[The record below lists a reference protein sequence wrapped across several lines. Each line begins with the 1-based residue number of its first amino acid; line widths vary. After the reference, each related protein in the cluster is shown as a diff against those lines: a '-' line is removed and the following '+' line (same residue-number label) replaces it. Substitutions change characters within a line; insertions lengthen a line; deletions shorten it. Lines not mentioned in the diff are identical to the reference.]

1 MRRAKIVI
9 TLGPATDDI
18 KTIEHL
24 ITHGVNVFRLNFSHA
39 THEYHGECIKKIRKA
54 STNVGKE
61 VAILQDISGPKIRIC
76 ELKESIPLAHGD
88 ILTLSKTVV
97 NESEKTVTISYPEII
112 DRVEIGEAV
121 YFADGIIR
129 AKIVEKTSEYAKC
142 EIQTA
147 QTLHSRKGINFPNSK
162 LNIDAITQ
170 KDEKDLIFGSTQD
183 IDIVALSF
191 VSNEH
196 DILKARSILEEN
208 GANPLIFGKI
218 EKPEA
223 IRNIKKIL
231 KVADGIMVARGDM
244 GVELGLHRVPN
255 IQKKIIKEANK
266 LGKPTITAT
275 QMLTSM
281 MNSPFPTRAEVSD
294 VANAVLDGSDAVM
307 LSDETT
313 VGHFPLEA
321 VDTLHQTIVEAE
333 KEYPFYKST
342 DENATKDD
350 AIAAAVTTIAKS
362 LRPHALI
369 AFSRS
374 GSSAM
379 AMAKYRPKEKIL
391 VSSYHKSTLRKLQ
404 VVWGINAIYHSEK
417 LSDPMKLIKG
427 FLEEALEKKH
437 ISLEKNYVLTIG
449 APLTVKRSTNDI
461 KVLDKVTMEHI
472 LEHH

>member
-9 TLGPATDDI
+9 TIGPATDDI

-24 ITHGVNVFRLNFSHA
+24 ITRGVNVFRLNFSHA

-54 STNVGKE
+54 SLNVGKE

-76 ELKESIPLAHGD
+76 ELKNSIPLNHGD
-88 ILTLSKTVV
+88 ILTLSKTIV
-97 NESEKTVTISYPEII
+97 NEAEKTVTISYPEII

-129 AKIVEKTSEYAKC
+129 AKVVEKGTDFVKC
-142 EIQTA
+142 EIYTSVS
-147 QTLHSRKGINFPNSK
+147 LNSRKGINFPNSK
-162 LNIDAITQ
+162 LNIDAITP

-191 VSNEH
+191 VSNEK
-196 DILKARSILEEN
+196 DILKARKILNEH

-255 IQKKIIKEANK
+255 VQKKIIKEANK
-266 LGKPTITAT
+266 MCKPTITAT

-281 MNSPFPTRAEVSD
+281 INSPFPTRAEVSD
-294 VANAVLDGSDAVM
+294 IANAILDGSDAVM

-313 VGHFPLEA
+313 VGKYPLEA
-321 VDTLHQTIVEAE
+321 VDMLHQTIIEAE
-333 KEYPFYKST
+333 KDYPFYVST
-342 DENATKDD
+342 DNISKEES
-350 AIAAAVTTIAKS
+350 IAAAVTILAKT

-369 AFSRS
+369 CFSRT
-374 GSSAM
+374 GNSAM
-379 AMAKYRPKEKIL
+379 ALAKFRPKEKIL

-404 VVWGINAIYHSEK
+404 VVWGINSIYHSEK
-417 LSDPMKLIKG
+417 SNDPMKLIKN
-427 FLEEALEKKH
+427 FLIEGIDKKH
-437 ISLEKNYVLTIG
+437 ISLDKQYVVTIG
-449 APLTVKRSTNDI
+449 APLTVQNSTNDI

-472 LEHH
+472 LKHH

>member
-1 MRRAKIVI
+1 MRKAKIVI

-18 KTIEHL
+18 KTIEKL
-24 ITHGVNVFRLNFSHA
+24 IKHGVNVFRLNFSHA
-39 THEYHGECIKKIRKA
+39 THEYHAECIKKIRQA
-54 STNVGKE
+54 SQNVAKE
-61 VAILQDISGPKIRIC
+61 VAVLQDISGPKIRIC
-76 ELKESIPLAHGD
+76 ELENSIPLEYGD
-88 ILTLSKTVV
+88 ILTLSKSIV
-97 NESEKTVTISYPEII
+97 SEKDKTITISYPEII
-112 DRVEIGEAV
+112 DRVEVGEAV
-121 YFADGIIR
+121 YFSDGIIR
-129 AKIVEKTSEYAKC
+129 AKIVEKADDYVKC
-142 EIQTA
+142 EIQTP
-147 QTLHSRKGINFPNSK
+147 QILHSKKGINFPNSK
-162 LNIDAITQ
+162 LNIGAITP

-191 VSNEH
+191 VSNDE
-196 DILKARSILEEN
+196 DILKAKKILNEN
-208 GANPLIFGKI
+208 NANPLIMAKI

-255 IQKKIIKEANK
+255 IQKKIISEANK

-313 VGHFPLEA
+313 VGKYPIEA
-321 VDTLHQTIVEAE
+321 VDTLHETILEAE
-333 KEYPFYKST
+333 KNYPYYRST

-369 AFSRS
+369 CFTRS

-379 AMAKYRPKEKIL
+379 DLAKFRPKENIL

-404 VVWGINAIYHSEK
+404 VVWGITSIYHSEK
-417 LSDPMKLIKG
+417 LDNPMLLIKN
-427 FLEEALEKKH
+427 FLNEALKKKH
-437 ISLEKNYVLTIG
+437 ISLNKQYVLTIG
-449 APLTVKRSTNDI
+449 APLTVNNSTNDI
-461 KVLDKVTMEHI
+461 KVLDKETMEYI
-472 LEHH
+472 LENH